1 MKPKN
6 NLNTNNNKSTITTSF
21 DEYNERKREKKTR
34 QAKTNIVTLDDCPN
48 LPLLMLGSL
57 LSALVLAPILQV
69 FVVFAGFF
77 FDIIGFFI
85 GVGEPGDSW
94 VTKTEDFF
102 FYATFKEAYIYGV
115 ALLWS
120 AVVWMNG
127 GNAKGMLLVLR
138 YIVTILS
145 CIAAICLP
153 HLFISTII
161 GPIFIIFG
169 LAYRAKR

>member
-1 MKPKN
+1 MKLEN
-6 NLNTNNNKSTITTSF
+6 NLNTNNESTITTSF
-21 DEYNERKREKKTR
+21 DEYIEKKKGKKER
-34 QAKTNIVTLDDCPN
+34 LGKTNIVTIDDCPK

-57 LSALVLAPILQV
+57 LSATILAPILQV
-69 FVVFAGFF
+69 LVVFAGFF

-127 GNAKGMLLVLR
+127 GNAKGILLVLR